1 MLQAQISIFRSTKYA
16 SASSGD
22 RVEVVER
29 ARGGFSV
36 VLVDGQGSGR
46 AAKITS
52 NLVTTKA
59 IQLLAEGARDG
70 AVARAVHDFLYTAK
84 NGKVS
89 ATLTMLSV
97 DLETNTLLVAR
108 NGHTPVYL
116 LTSQG
121 LTVLDEIVNPI
132 GVHRSMKPAITE
144 IPLEPGMRVLTFTD
158 GVLDAGKRSGR
169 QITHEEIVEIFLN
182 SDSGAKELYSLAM
195 ERDQGRPT
203 DDTTILGLA
212 IIPLA
217 NEESSIHEMHLT
229 FPVKGG

>member
-1 MLQAQISIFRSTKYA
+1 
-16 SASSGD
+16 
-22 RVEVVER
+22 
-29 ARGGFSV
+29 
-36 VLVDGQGSGR
+36 
-46 AAKITS
+46 
-52 NLVTTKA
+52 
-59 IQLLAEGARDG
+59 
-70 AVARAVHDFLYTAK
+70 
-84 NGKVS
+84 
-89 ATLTMLSV
+89 
-97 DLETNTLLVAR
+97 
-108 NGHTPVYL
+108 

-169 QITHEEIVEIFLN
+169 QITREEIVKIFLN
-182 SDSGAKELYSLAM
+182 SDSGTKELYSLAM